1 MISITEIG
9 RFAQLENEFE
19 KRNVK
24 LIGLSCNGIDS
35 HLQWIEDIKAY
46 SNVEKISFP
55 IIADESRELA
65 VKFGM
70 IDPEEKEKSG
80 MPLTCRAVF
89 IISPDKKLRLSFLY
103 PATTGRN
110 FEYASENLL
119 ILKIF

>member
-1 MISITEIG
+1 MIYK
-9 RFAQLENEFE
+9 EF
-19 KRNVK
+19 KK
-24 LIGLSCNGIDS
+24 
-35 HLQWIEDIKAY
+35 IKNKFNCY
-46 SNVEKISFP
+46 SISFP

-65 VKFGM
+65 VKLGM

-110 FEYASENLL
+110 FEYAAT
-119 ILKIF
+119 